1 MLDAVRSSR
10 QYRVKAASVPAPVG
24 GLNSRDSIDA
34 MPPTD
39 ALIMSNFFPT
49 TGKITLRD
57 GYTQFCA
64 GIGTGDVETLIEHS
78 AGANRQLLAI
88 GSDGVLYQIDTG
100 SAVSRKTG
108 LANGRAEHIEFNNNT
123 IVVPSGA
130 NVPFSW
136 NGSSASDL
144 SITLSDSVN
153 ANTLTGVHAHKN
165 RVYYWTGDSQNF
177 YYSASVDTF
186 QGNFTKFPVG
196 LVGTFGGNII
206 MINSLSIDGGE
217 GVDDLLAIVMTSGE
231 VLIYSGSN
239 PSSDFALVGSFRL
252 AEPVQEK
259 RAIAKLGGDVVIMTK
274 EGYLPLSQVVRQDL
288 VGNKAAAISEKIRGT
303 VIAQVAE
310 TGTSQGWQIFV
321 SPDGD
326 KVYFNYPTGNLATD
340 PYNQHVFNPII
351 RAWCIFENLPA
362 VVWGQFNG
370 DTYFGGADGK
380 VFKVG
385 GNADL
390 GENIVGDLATSYN
403 YFGDRGGVKR
413 FSSVQP
419 MLEGETDVQ
428 FDFGVGVDQAPV
440 SGIAVSTTTFASNMA
455 SWDTASWDNFFWAD
469 AVGVGI
475 TKRRKAVNKFGFSA
489 ALRIKVATDS
499 QTISFISAHYTFA
512 PGGPY

>member
-1 MLDAVRSSR
+1 MLQALPTSKG
-10 QYRVKAASVPAPVG
+10 YRVKAVSVPAPVG

-34 MPPTD
+34 MSPTD

-49 TGKITLRD
+49 VEKVTLRD
-57 GYTQFCA
+57 GYTSFCT
-64 GIGTGDVETLIEHS
+64 GIGSGNVETLVEHN

-88 GSDGVLYQIDTG
+88 GSNGTLYQIDTG

-108 LANGRAEHIEFNNNT
+108 LANGRAESIEFNNNT
-123 IVVPSGA
+123 IFVPSGA

-177 YYSASVDTF
+177 YYSATVDTF

-206 MINSLSIDGGE
+206 MINTLTIDGGE
-217 GVDDLLAIVMTSGE
+217 GVDDLLCIVMTSGE
-231 VLIYSGSN
+231 VLLYSGSN
-239 PSSDFALVGSFRL
+239 PSSDFALVGTFRI
-252 AEPVQEK
+252 AEPINEK
-259 RAIAKLGGDVVIMTK
+259 RAIAKLGGDVIVMTK
-274 EGYLPLSQVVRQDL
+274 EGYLPLSQVVRQDI

-303 VIAQVAE
+303 VISQVAA
-310 TGTSQGWQIFV
+310 TGTTTGWQIFV

-326 KVYFNYPTGNLATD
+326 KVIFNYPTGDVD
-340 PYNQHVFNPII
+340 PFNQHVFNPII
-351 RAWCIFENLPA
+351 RAWCIFENMPA
-362 VVWGQFNG
+362 HVWGQFNG
-370 DTYFGGADGK
+370 DTYFGSASGV

-385 GNADL
+385 GDADN
-390 GENIVGDLATSYN
+390 GSDITGDLATAYN

-419 MLEGETDVQ
+419 ILDGETTID
-428 FDFGVGVDQAPV
+428 FSFGVGVDLGSPRAIDVTQV
-440 SGIAVSTTTFASNMA
+440 SFASNLA
-455 SWDTASWDNFFWAD
+455 AWDTATWDDFFWAD
-469 AVGVGI
+469 TTGAGV
-475 TKRRKAVNKFGFSA
+475 TKRRKAVNRLGYSS
-489 ALRIKVATDS
+489 ALRIQVATS
-499 QTISFISAHYTFA
+499 TQTISFISAHYTFA
-512 PGGPY
+512 PGGPI

>member
-1 MLDAVRSSR
+1 MLQALPTSKG
-10 QYRVKAASVPAPVG
+10 YRVKAVSVPAPVG

-34 MPPTD
+34 MSPTD

-49 TGKITLRD
+49 VEKVTLRD
-57 GYTQFCA
+57 GYTSFCT
-64 GIGTGDVETLIEHS
+64 GIGSGNVETLVEHN

-88 GSDGVLYQIDTG
+88 GSNGTLYQIDTG

-108 LANGRAEHIEFNNNT
+108 LANGRAESIEFNNNT
-123 IVVPSGA
+123 IFVPSGA

-177 YYSASVDTF
+177 YYSATVDTF

-206 MINSLSIDGGE
+206 MINTLTLDGGE
-217 GVDDLLAIVMTSGE
+217 GVEDLLCIVMTSGE

-239 PSSDFALVGSFRL
+239 PSSDFALVGTFRI
-252 AEPVQEK
+252 AEPINEK
-259 RAIAKLGGDVVIMTK
+259 RAIAKLGGDVIVMTK
-274 EGYLPLSQVVRQDL
+274 EGYLPLSQVVRQDI

-303 VIAQVAE
+303 VISQVAA
-310 TGTSQGWQIFV
+310 TGTTTGWQIFV

-326 KVYFNYPTGNLATD
+326 KVIFNYPTGDVD
-340 PYNQHVFNPII
+340 PFNQHVFNPII
-351 RAWCIFENLPA
+351 RAWCIFENMPA
-362 VVWGQFNG
+362 HVWGQFNG
-370 DTYFGGADGK
+370 DTYFGSASGV

-385 GNADL
+385 GDADN
-390 GENIVGDLATSYN
+390 GSDITGDLATAYN

-419 MLEGETDVQ
+419 ILDGETTID
-428 FDFGVGVDQAPV
+428 FSFGVGVDLGSPRAIDVTQV
-440 SGIAVSTTTFASNMA
+440 SFASNLA
-455 SWDTASWDNFFWAD
+455 AWDTATWDDFFWAD
-469 AVGVGI
+469 TTGAGV
-475 TKRRKAVNKFGFSA
+475 TKRRKAVNRLGYSS
-489 ALRIKVATDS
+489 ALRIQVATS
-499 QTISFISAHYTFA
+499 TQTISFISAHYTFA
-512 PGGPY
+512 PGGPI

>member
-1 MLDAVRSSR
+1 MLAPLQTASR
-10 QYRVKAASVPAPVG
+10 YRVKAASVPAPVG
-24 GLNSRDSIDA
+24 GLNSRDSVDA

-49 TGKITLRD
+49 VGKITLRD
-57 GYTQFCA
+57 GYTQFCT

-88 GSDGVLYQIDTG
+88 GSNGTFYQIDTG
-100 SAVSRKTG
+100 SAVSKKTG
-108 LANGRAEHIEFNNNT
+108 LANGRAEHIEFNNVSV
-123 IVVPSGA
+123 IVPSGA
-130 NVPFSW
+130 DVPFSW
-136 NGSSASDL
+136 DGSSASNL

-153 ANTLTGVHAHKN
+153 ANTLTGVHSHKN
-165 RVYYWTGDSQNF
+165 RVYYWTGTSQNF
-177 YYSASVDTF
+177 YYSATVDTF
-186 QGNFTKFPVG
+186 TGNFTKFPVG
-196 LVGTFGGNII
+196 LVGTFGGNI
-206 MINSLSIDGGE
+206 LSIGSISLDGGE
-217 GVDDLLAIVMTSGE
+217 GVDDLLAIIMTSGE
-231 VLIYSGSN
+231 VIIYSGSN
-239 PSSDFALVGSFRL
+239 PSSDFALVGTFRL
-252 AEPVQEK
+252 AEPVLEK
-259 RAIAKLGGDVVIMTK
+259 RGIAKLGGDLIVMTK
-274 EGYLPLSQVVRQDL
+274 EGYLPLSQVIRQDL

-326 KVYFNYPTGNLATD
+326 KVYFNYPTSDAATD

-362 VVWGQFNG
+362 IVWGQFNG
-370 DTYFGGADGK
+370 DTYFGGAGGK

-385 GNADL
+385 GDADL

-403 YFGDRGGVKR
+403 YFGDRGGIKR

-419 MLEGETDVQ
+419 MLEGQTDVQ

-440 SGIAVSTTTFASNMA
+440 SGIQVATTTFSSNLA
-455 SWDTASWDNFFWAD
+455 SWDTATWDDFFWAD
-469 AVGVGI
+469 AVGAGI
-475 TKRRKAVNKFGFSA
+475 TKRRKAVNRLVYSSA
-489 ALRIKVATDS
+489 IRIKVSTDS

-512 PGGPY
+512 PGGPI